1 VTFLAF
7 VLKNL
12 LCRKSR
18 SALTVLGVAV
28 AVMAV
33 VALVGVARGFETS
46 FAELYEKRGVDLV
59 VVRAGTTERQGSSLP
74 ERVGPQIA
82 RLPGVRAVCP
92 GLMDMVSFEDRQLIG
107 VPVQGW
113 PPDSYQFEGLKVVA
127 GRLLRAGDR
136 HAVMLGVILAKNLGK
151 SAGDRLDI
159 EGQAFE
165 VVGVF
170 ESFNV
175 FENGSAV
182 VLLADLQQ
190 LMDRPEQVTGFQ
202 VVLGDVPDRRAAV
215 ERVRREIEGL
225 TDPAGRPWRLTAL
238 PTQDYVRSTAQIRAA
253 QAAAWL
259 TSAIALVIGA
269 IGVLNTMTMSVFERT
284 REIGILRAVG
294 WGPGRVVRLVLSEA
308 LLLSLAGAAIG
319 VAGAVALV
327 QFLSSLP
334 AAGGYVR
341 PGVSWAV
348 VGQGVL
354 TALGVGLIGGAYPAL
369 RGARLQ
375 PTEALRHE

>member
-1 VTFLAF
+1 MTFVAL
-7 VLKNL
+7 VCKNL
-12 LCRKSR
+12 LNRKSR

-28 AVMAV
+28 AVAAV
-33 VALVGVARGFETS
+33 VALVGIARGLETS

-74 ERVGPQIA
+74 ERVGAQIA
-82 RLPGVRAVCP
+82 HLDGVRAVSP
-92 GLMDMVSFEDRQLIG
+92 ALMDMVSFEDRQLIG

-113 PPDSYQFEGLKVVA
+113 APGSFLFGDLKVVG
-127 GRLLRAGDR
+127 GRLLHRGD
-136 HAVMLGVILAKNLGK
+136 HYAVMLGVILAKNLGK
-151 SAGDRLDI
+151 QAGQRIEI

-182 VLLADLQQ
+182 VLLGDLQQ
-190 LMDRPEQVTGFQ
+190 LMDRPGQVTGFQ
-202 VVLGDVPDRRAAV
+202 VVLDDVPDRKALA
-215 ERVRREIEGL
+215 EHVRRQIEEL
-225 TDPAGRPWRLTAL
+225 RDPAGRPLRLTAL
-238 PTQDYVRSTAQIRAA
+238 PTQDYVHSTTQIRVA

-259 TSAIALVIGA
+259 TSAIALVIGG

-294 WGPGRVVRLVLSEA
+294 WGPSRVVRLVLSEA
-308 LLLSLAGAAIG
+308 LLLSLVGAAVG
-319 VAGAVALV
+319 VAAAVALV
-327 QFLSSLP
+327 HFLSSMP

-348 VGQGVL
+348 VAQGVL
-354 TALGVGLIGGAYPAL
+354 TAVAVGLIGGAYPAL
-369 RGARLQ
+369 RGARLE